1 LSYNRHIIFICVIII
16 VIRFEIS
23 SRICTMIHEFIFKIF
38 TVKIKKVDYNIQNQ
52 RFDRYLRKY
61 FKPYPEIKL
70 NDIFSRIR
78 KWAIL
83 VNGKRVDGDYR
94 LRLGDEIK
102 FTNIE
107 TWDKKPTKLADT
119 RQQKFKDLNVSNIKK
134 MIIYEDENWLVFDKP
149 AWIVAHPSDKHK
161 NDLCMNDYLEKYCGT
176 WDDTFKPSFCYRL
189 DKDTSW
195 ILIWA
200 KNYQALQ
207 YLNELI
213 RDRKTSKEYHCVV
226 LGKAPDHLIIDKKIE
241 KFFSK
246 KFGSSH
252 MSISEN
258 WLDAKTEIWNEKTV
272 NHPTFWEISLVRVKL
287 YTGRMHQ
294 IRVHL
299 ASESLP
305 VLWDI
310 IYGNP
315 AANRKMYKVL
325 KINRQMLHC
334 SMYSFQNLD
343 GKEIKFS
350 APMPKDFDK
359 LMGW

>member
-1 LSYNRHIIFICVIII
+1 
-16 VIRFEIS
+16 
-23 SRICTMIHEFIFKIF
+23 M
-38 TVKIKKVDYNIQNQ
+38 KIKKVDYNIANQ

-70 NDIFSRIR
+70 TDIFSRIR

-83 VNGKRVDGDYR
+83 VNNKRVDWDYR
-94 LRLGDEIK
+94 LRLWDEIK

-107 TWDKKPTKLADT
+107 TWNKKPNKLADT
-119 RQQKFKDLNVSNIKK
+119 RQQKFKDLNVKNIKD
-134 MIIYEDENWLVFDKP
+134 MIVYEDENWLVFDKP

-161 NDLCMNDYLEKYCGT
+161 NDLCMNDYLEKYCAEISS
-176 WDDTFKPSFCYRL
+176 DTFKPSFCYRL
-189 DKDTSW
+189 DKDTSG

-200 KNYQALQ
+200 KTYESLQ

-213 RDRKTSKEYHCVV
+213 RNRETNKEYHCIV
-226 LGKAPDHLIIDKKIE
+226 LWEAPDHLIIDKKIE
-241 KFFSK
+241 KFYSK

-258 WLDAKTEIWNEKTV
+258 WLDAKTEIWNEKTI
-272 NHPTFWEISLVRVKL
+272 NHSILWPISLVRVKL
-287 YTGRMHQ
+287 YTWRMHQ

-299 ASESLP
+299 SSENLP
-305 VLWDI
+305 LLWDI

-315 AANRKMYKVL
+315 STNRKLYKQL

-334 SMYSFQNLD
+334 SKYSFVNLD
-343 GKEIKFS
+343 GNEICFT
-350 APMPKDFDK
+350 ANLPKDFDK
-359 LMGW
+359 LMN